1 MAPNSSIQKLKDKSF
16 VLNLDIKAADIQK
29 EYQQTLKS
37 IQANFETKGFRK
49 GKAPLSVVE
58 SQVSPQKIFEE
69 VASHLISHRYS
80 DAVKDHQLKPI
91 TQPQVKFKNKN
102 PDLEHDWQ
110 IEITGSEM
118 PEINLD
124 PNYLKE
130 IKSINKDKTLSDDNA
145 KLDKILQTLVKH
157 SKLDLPEILIQSDL
171 QHHLSHLI
179 DQANQAGITVQQYLE
194 SRKQTLE
201 DYQSELK
208 KRIIQEWTINLAITQ
223 ITKDN
228 KIEVTEADTK
238 DLLAKNPALSQN
250 TNMLYYLLTQQ
261 KVLEF
266 LKKQ

>member
-1 MAPNSSIQKLKDKSF
+1 M
-16 VLNLDIKAADIQK
+16 
-29 EYQQTLKS
+29 
-37 IQANFETKGFRK
+37 
-49 GKAPLSVVE
+49 
-58 SQVSPQKIFEE
+58 
-69 VASHLISHRYS
+69 LI
-80 DAVKDHQLKPI
+80 I
-91 TQPQVKFKNKN
+91 
-102 PDLEHDWQ
+102 
-110 IEITGSEM
+110 II
-118 PEINLD
+118 
-124 PNYLKE
+124 
-130 IKSINKDKTLSDDNA
+130 
-145 KLDKILQTLVKH
+145 
-157 SKLDLPEILIQSDL
+157 LPEILIQSDL

-223 ITKDN
+223 IAKDN

-238 DLLAKNPALSQN
+238 DLLTKNPALSQN